1 MKTINNISLS
11 LVGLTVKT
19 YIIAGVLWSKAD
31 ALYHAVKGDVKSATA
46 TPFLNATVK

>member
-31 ALYHAVKGDVKSATA
+31 AWYHAVKSDTEKTA
-46 TPFLNATVK
+46 PAPFLKTTAK